1 VCEQCGNP
9 FHVAD
14 ATDGGVSSFA
24 PTANLD
30 PTQAGTQITRDN
42 LHWGSG
48 SLGTVVGPIT
58 FGFRATAPT
67 YNSSSNEAGTFSQFT
82 AQEMAAAESAMRMW
96 SNLANISFTEVNA
109 GGYTTSA
116 AILFG
121 NYRST
126 TDGAQ
131 AFAYYPSSNNQSAT
145 SSQGDV
151 WLNTTYESTTNLFA
165 GSYDLITF
173 IHEIGHALGLE
184 HPGDYN
190 AGPGQTIT
198 YDNSAQYVEDTRQ
211 YTVMSY
217 FNASNT
223 GANHVYNGQIVYA
236 STPLLDDI
244 TAIQRLYGA
253 NTNSATGNTTYG
265 FHSNA
270 DAAFR
275 LTSSTQQVVFSIWDG
290 GGNDTLDLS
299 GYATNQLIDLR
310 PGTFSDVGALTENV
324 SIAVGTTI
332 ENAIGG
338 GGNDTIYENSANN
351 VIDGGAGTDTL
362 IFSGSSLQ
370 YLVTYNQNGSI
381 TLTDTRAGSPDGT
394 DTAISIEYFQFS
406 DGTYTGAQ
414 LAPPATHAVVQT
426 DSGNN
431 PWSSI
436 TTILDDQNRIY
447 DINTVY
453 DDGAKDL
460 HQYDPINRNA
470 WTDVD
475 TIVDTQ
481 GRTTSVTFNNDD
493 STHLEVHFDVTNQ
506 QRYADIQ
513 VHYYNDPYRPI
524 SIMYDFHDGTH
535 KLYDY
540 SVGSQTSTLAD
551 IWELDAQNRRT
562 TVTYN
567 YADNSSVL
575 YEYDVSGQQSYSSIV
590 WNIDSTGSRT
600 SLTYVQRDGSQ
611 IIYDYDPHDL
621 FSWTTI
627 VTYKNAAGN
636 VTTSQV
642 NYSAPAAT
650 VASDSFHF
658 SELAL
663 SAAKDGSAALL
674 EQFGLLVDP
683 HAGPAVH
690 DAFDVPAADLAG
702 VHTDHFKFVPSD
714 FHLV

>member
-1 VCEQCGNP
+1 MCEQCGNP
-9 FHVAD
+9 LHVAA

-30 PTQAGTQITRDN
+30 PTQAGARITRDN

-48 SLGTVVGPIT
+48 SLGTAVGPIT
-58 FGFRATAPT
+58 FGFRASAPT
-67 YNSSSNEAGTFSQFT
+67 YNSSSNEAGTFSLFT
-82 AQEMAAAESAMRMW
+82 AQEMAAVESTMRMW
-96 SNLANISFTEVNA
+96 SNVANISFTEVNA
-109 GGYTTSA
+109 GGYTNSA
-116 AILFG
+116 TILFG

-145 SSQGDV
+145 SFQGDV
-151 WLNTTYESTTNLFA
+151 WLNTAYQSTTNLRP
-165 GSYDLITF
+165 GSYDLITI

-198 YDNSAQYVEDTRQ
+198 YGNSAQYVEDTRQ
-211 YTVMSY
+211 YSVMSY
-217 FNASNT
+217 FNAFNT
-223 GANHVYNGQIVYA
+223 GANHVYNGQTVYA

-244 TAIQRLYGA
+244 AAIQRLYGA
-253 NTNSATGNTTYG
+253 NTSFATGGTTYG

-270 DAAFR
+270 DAAFQ

-299 GYATNQLIDLR
+299 GYSSNQLIDLR
-310 PGTFSDVGALTENV
+310 PGTFSNVGALTKNV
-324 SIAVGTTI
+324 SIALSTII

-338 GGNDTIYENSANN
+338 GGNDIIYENGANN

-362 IFSGSSLQ
+362 ILSGTSLQ
-370 YLVTYNQNGSI
+370 YLATFNQNGTI
-381 TLTDTRAGSPDGT
+381 TLTDARAGSPDGT

-414 LAPPATHAVVQT
+414 LIPPSTHAVVQT

-447 DINTVY
+447 EINTVY
-453 DDGAKDL
+453 DSGAKNL
-460 HQYDPINRNA
+460 HQYDPLNRYA
-470 WTDVD
+470 WTDLV

-481 GRTTSVTFNNDD
+481 GRTTSVTYNNDD
-493 STHLEVHFDVTNQ
+493 GTHRAIDFDVTNQ
-506 QRYADIQ
+506 ERYADIQ
-513 VHYYNDPYRPI
+513 VHYYNNPYRPI
-524 SIMYDFHDGTH
+524 SITYDFDDGTH
-535 KLYDY
+535 KIYDY

-562 TVTYN
+562 TVIYQ

-575 YEYDVSGQQSYSSIV
+575 YEYDVLGQHSYSSIV
-590 WNIDSTGSRT
+590 WNFDDTGSRT
-600 SLTYVQRDGSQ
+600 SVTYVQRDGSQ
-611 IIYDYDPHDL
+611 IIYNYDPHDL
-621 FSWTTI
+621 FSWTTT

-658 SELAL
+658 SNLATP
-663 SAAKDGSAALL
+663 AAIDGNAALIR
-674 EQFGLLVDP
+674 QFDLLVSP

-690 DAFDVPAADLAG
+690 EAFDVLAADMAG
-702 VHTDHFKFVPSD
+702 VHIDGFKFIPSE